1 MFSNPVPGTAF
12 LVVVRIVNIY
22 HSRDLWNRA
31 WFLPFRQFMILA
43 PKYLPRL
50 VATVGLFTR
59 YGLLDFAKGQGL
71 LNIQG
76 AQLDNGALPEGDE
89 SSAKAKAFRERLV
102 ELGPAY
108 IKLGQILSTR
118 PDMIPPGYV
127 KELEHLQDSV
137 PPMALEEV
145 HKTIE
150 DELGAKVNKLFE
162 SFEETPLGTASLGQV
177 HAATLRDGRDVVV
190 KVQRPGIRE
199 VLADDIEYFREL
211 AKFLAAHTSA
221 GERVDVIGV
230 VQQVERALVDELDY
244 RSEARNAASFRKALA
259 GFPHIL
265 IPRVIDAYT
274 THKVLTM
281 QRVRG
286 RKISEIPPITRIEYD
301 FEPLADEFARAYLHQ
316 ITGTGHFH
324 ADPHPGNIFVVLP
337 GRENPLTPAEA
348 AALDRRIEVRKG
360 ATPLVRSE
368 AEAMSN
374 ATDVADPDE
383 PKLAL
388 IDFGMTAHLTES
400 MRNAVV
406 RLFLA
411 MAENQGDV
419 AAEVLIEIG
428 EHSENFDRN
437 TYVREVASVVAK
449 HADETIGETPTGLML
464 YQMINIGF
472 TTGLKLPAEL
482 TLLAKA
488 LFNLDVVTQALDP
501 AFNPSETMREY
512 ATNIANDRAKR
523 DLSPRRL
530 FQIASDTSDLV
541 NALPRRLDT
550 ITERMARNDFAFRID
565 TPQLPM
571 LLKGMEK
578 IANRIFV
585 GLVLAGLLIASSSL
599 LQYWRRLGMILIAL
613 AAGLGSWMIAT
624 ILIND
629 RKKEKTSS

>member
-1 MFSNPVPGTAF
+1 
-12 LVVVRIVNIY
+12 
-22 HSRDLWNRA
+22 
-31 WFLPFRQFMILA
+31 MILA
-43 PKYLPRL
+43 PRFLPRL
-50 VATVGLFTR
+50 ASTVGLLTR

-71 LNIQG
+71 LGLQG
-76 AQLDNGALPEGDE
+76 AQLDDRARPDE
-89 SSAKAKAFRERLV
+89 AGPSDEKAIAFRERLV

-108 IKLGQILSTR
+108 IKLGQVLSTR
-118 PDMIPPGYV
+118 PDLLPPTYI
-127 KELEHLQDSV
+127 KQLEHLQDSV
-137 PPMALEEV
+137 PPMDFADVERTVEE
-145 HKTIE
+145 
-150 DELGAKVNKLFE
+150 ELGARINKLFA
-162 SFEETPLGTASLGQV
+162 SFEEKPLGSASLGQV
-177 HAATLRDGRDVVV
+177 HAAQLRDGRDVVV

-199 VLADDIEYFREL
+199 TLADDIEFFREL
-211 AKFLAAHTSA
+211 AGFLAAHTSA
-221 GERVDVIGV
+221 GEKVDIIGV
-230 VQQVERALVDELDY
+230 VQQVEHALIDELDY
-244 RSEARNAASFRKALA
+244 RTEARNAASFRKALA

-274 THKVLTM
+274 THKVLTT

-316 ITGTGHFH
+316 VTATGHFH

-337 GRENPLTPAEA
+337 GRPNPLTPAEA
-348 AALDRRIEVRKG
+348 AALDRRVEERVP
-360 ATPLVRSE
+360 ATPLIKAE
-368 AEAMSN
+368 AEAMRE
-374 ATDVADPDE
+374 ATDVADPGD
-383 PKLAL
+383 PKLAM

-406 RLFLA
+406 RLLLA
-411 MAENQGDV
+411 MAENQGDA

-428 EHSENFDRN
+428 EQPETFDRKR
-437 TYVREVASVVAK
+437 YVSDVSALIAK
-449 HADETIGETPTGLML
+449 HADATVTDTPAGIVLYEMISVAYGER
-464 YQMINIGF
+464 
-472 TTGLKLPAEL
+472 LKLPAEL

-488 LFNLDVVTQALDP
+488 LFNLDAVTRALDP
-501 AFNPSETMREY
+501 AFNPTETIRDY
-512 ATNIANDRAKR
+512 ATSIANERARR

-530 FQIASDTSDLV
+530 FQMAAATSDLV

-585 GLVLAGLLIASSSL
+585 GLVLAGLLIASGSL
-599 LQYWRRLGMILIAL
+599 LQVWRTLGLICIAI
-613 AAGLGSWMIAT
+613 AAGLGLWMVAA

-629 RKKEKTSS
+629 RRKDAG